1 MSRMQIGM
9 GCCGATAIIAGGLM
23 FLTPVQVGADQPTP
37 AAGTWAEFVEASPAE
52 MCLAIDDIPLCI
64 PQPAERSATD
74 PAARRAVDD
83 SRGPVG
89 CRAIDPTDWIDVG
102 DGCLQPRGS
111 HVVACAG

>member
-37 AAGTWAEFVEASPAE
+37 AAGTWAEFVEESPAE
-52 MCLAIDDIPLCI
+52 MCLAIDDIPLCDLQRTS
-64 PQPAERSATD
+64 QPSPSDDE
-74 PAARRAVDD
+74 AV
-83 SRGPVG
+83 
-89 CRAIDPTDWIDVG
+89 WIDLG
-102 DGCLQPRGS
+102 DGCFQPRRS